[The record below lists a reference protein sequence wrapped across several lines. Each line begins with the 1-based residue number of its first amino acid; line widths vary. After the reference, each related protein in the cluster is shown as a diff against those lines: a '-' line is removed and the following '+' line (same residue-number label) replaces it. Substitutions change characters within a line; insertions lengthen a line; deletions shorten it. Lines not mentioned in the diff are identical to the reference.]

1 MGSQY
6 DVPSDVD
13 SDKEITN
20 NNDSDE
26 EVSESDEKLNEGSDE
41 EQRNEESECEE
52 EENLDSDQEDVNDE
66 SDEEMIEFDEEV
78 NESDEGISNES
89 EEDEDAAPKVVSMSS
104 GKRKVMDD
112 IQKRINLKSS
122 NETAQ
127 KKALKEKRAK
137 RLNMYQQQRI
147 DKEKIKE
154 AQDKLSL
161 SDNVVANA
169 CHLAADEED
178 DSFMME
184 DESRESGLGY
194 KKVKFQGK
202 KTTFIDNNQ
211 NDLSELMKKRGIQIV
226 NENVSS
232 TYNEREGKQFS
243 DNLLYGKFVKRKS
256 NKALKQMQLKRAALL
271 RFKKSRAS

>member
-1 MGSQY
+1 MGALKKVMLKKSLKKNKMGSQY

-147 DKEKIKE
+147 DKEKVSIYFYNKSV
-154 AQDKLSL
+154 KIYNKVL
-161 SDNVVANA
+161 
-169 CHLAADEED
+169 
-178 DSFMME
+178 
-184 DESRESGLGY
+184 Y
-194 KKVKFQGK
+194 KPLVKFK
-202 KTTFIDNNQ
+202 SMF
-211 NDLSELMKKRGIQIV
+211 M
-226 NENVSS
+226 
-232 TYNEREGKQFS
+232 QFG
-243 DNLLYGKFVKRKS
+243 NF
-256 NKALKQMQLKRAALL
+256 
-271 RFKKSRAS
+271 FKG